1 MESSNLNFLSFS
13 QGKKKVLLLL
23 PFSFLVTL
31 HCLLF
36 SKKKKKKKHITNS
49 PPDSNKG
56 HYRIFYVLSSSS
68 SSCFCI
74 AFSEKRVPWLET
86 IYKQHKEGS
95 PWLET
100 LQNVFWKSL
109 EDKTNMILRE
119 ILIQILCHKS
129 MAATS
134 SCPLPFKVTDGVA
147 SNWWFWT

>member
-1 MESSNLNFLSFS
+1 MAVENGKQQSQLSVIFS
-13 QGKKKVLLLL
+13 GKKKRSFIITSIFI
-23 PFSFLVTL
+23 FSDITLFTFLN
-31 HCLLF
+31 
-36 SKKKKKKKHITNS
+36 KKKKHITNS

-56 HYRIFYVLSSSS
+56 HYRIFYVSS

-86 IYKQHKEGS
+86 IYKQHKEGC